1 MAEIS
6 LELIGRR
13 LDAIQTELREFKFA
27 VDVDRRDAASWR
39 NSLVSELGAK
49 LATFELRIDNRL
61 AQMDEKMAEMDER
74 LSHKIDG
81 MGERLDRTVDA
92 MGERLDHTVDAMG
105 ERLDHTVDAM
115 GERLGRIEALL
126 QQLLNK

>member
-39 NSLVSELGAK
+39 TNLVIEVGAK
-49 LATFELRIDNRL
+49 LATFELHIDNRL
-61 AQMDEKMAEMDER
+61 AQMDEKLARTDER
-74 LSHKIDG
+74 L
-81 MGERLDRTVDA
+81 A
-92 MGERLDHTVDAMG
+92 
-105 ERLDHTVDAM
+105 
-115 GERLGRIEALL
+115 RIEDLLRQAL
-126 QQLLNK
+126 NR

>member
-6 LELIGRR
+6 LDLIGRR

-39 NSLVSELGAK
+39 TNLVIEVGAK

-61 AQMDEKMAEMDER
+61 AQMDEKLAQVGDR
-74 LSHKIDG
+74 LAG
-81 MGERLDRTVDA
+81 
-92 MGERLDHTVDAMG
+92 
-105 ERLDHTVDAM
+105 
-115 GERLGRIEALL
+115 IEALL
-126 QQLLNK
+126 QQLLAK